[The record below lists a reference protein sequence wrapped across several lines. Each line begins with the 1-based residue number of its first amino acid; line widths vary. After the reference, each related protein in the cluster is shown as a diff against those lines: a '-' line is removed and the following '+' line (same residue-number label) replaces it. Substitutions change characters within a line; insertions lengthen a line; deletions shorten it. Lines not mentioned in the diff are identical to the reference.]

1 MYLIF
6 YLYVYKIKITGLETL
21 TDRAPEIPDR
31 NSYKTQLTGVNDL
44 WRDHG
49 KQSKIGLKLQTNL
62 FDCLHFY
69 YIFLIFSPHP
79 HSFAN
84 AEVAVTEIRRKQ
96 VARTSRP
103 SKIAYYFYF
112 LFKQHILNTTGLPF

>member
-1 MYLIF
+1 MYI
-6 YLYVYKIKITGLETL
+6 KIKITGLETL

-96 VARTSRP
+96 ERLVLQKLLT
-103 SKIAYYFYF
+103 IF
-112 LFKQHILNTTGLPF
+112 LFSLNNTF